1 MKIHVV
7 GDHQVEIAIMVVI
20 TEGSTGGPAA
30 VGDAGFLGYVS
41 ESSVAVVAIENV
53 ATEAGDIQVGPAIIV
68 VIAHGA
74 THGELAGRSDAGFI
88 SDVGKSAVVI
98 VVIQRAAR
106 GLALERAFDAGG
118 VSEVNVGPAIA
129 VVINEQHAA
138 AHALDDVLFLG
149 RRLVMEVDTSLGR
162 DVYEL
167 RHRAGTF
174 LAGFDD
180 TGLLAGCA
188 GHGHLQNRAEGR
200 YLY

>member
-53 ATEAGDIQVGPAIIV
+53 ATEAGDVKIGPAV
-68 VIAHGA
+68 VVVVAHRA
-74 THGELAGRSDAGFI
+74 AHRELARSRDAGLVGH
-88 SDVGKSAVVI
+88 VGKRSIVI
-98 VVIQRAAR
+98 VMVECAAR